1 MVCREWVY
9 ICISVKIPCQR
20 LRIIFMEYIK
30 MRTQFEFPQIE
41 AFEIEVVDVITTSFG
56 GWGEFGPAWE
66 KDELGP
72 GN

>member
-1 MVCREWVY
+1 
-9 ICISVKIPCQR
+9 
-20 LRIIFMEYIK
+20 

-41 AFEIEVVDVITTSFG
+41 AFEIEVVDVITSSFDG
-56 GWGEFGPAWE
+56 WWGEFGPAWE

>member
-1 MVCREWVY
+1 
-9 ICISVKIPCQR
+9 
-20 LRIIFMEYIK
+20 

-41 AFEIEVVDVITTSFG
+41 ALEIEVVDVITSSFD